1 MFLFTKKLKL
11 FSFLFYTSVLASS
24 CQTIDLYERTA
35 AMPGNEWN
43 SKFKPQ
49 FVFTIKDTTAIYQAY
64 IIIRHD
70 DRYNYNN
77 IWLNLYAQGPDGKTV
92 QFPQIEMPLAA
103 KEKGWLGS
111 GMGDLFEHRIPIT
124 LDPTKFSTS
133 KTGTYRF
140 TLEHIMREDPLQ
152 HILNAGIRIEKKQ

>member
-1 MFLFTKKLKL
+1 
-11 FSFLFYTSVLASS
+11 
-24 CQTIDLYERTA
+24 
-35 AMPGNEWN
+35 
-43 SKFKPQ
+43 
-49 FVFTIKDTTAIYQAY
+49 
-64 IIIRHD
+64 
-70 DRYNYNN
+70 
-77 IWLNLYAQGPDGKTV
+77 V